1 MLDDAVQTK
10 QMTELNLTTSHD
22 VPERPINK
30 GLEAC
35 EVYGRNLTYTS
46 HHTSHN
52 CINNSSCE
60 VCVRFFSHT
69 SHAASPL
76 FISVSRG

>member
-1 MLDDAVQTK
+1 MLDDIVQTK

-22 VPERPINK
+22 VPERLINK

-46 HHTSHN
+46 HRTSHG
-52 CINNSSCE
+52 I
-60 VCVRFFSHT
+60 
-69 SHAASPL
+69 HAA
-76 FISVSRG
+76 FRGMAL